1 MHKTELVNPAL
12 SGVAEALL
20 IPLYNRAMESQRP
33 DAIMKD
39 EKAVAIVTQM
49 SYDFDQIRKI
59 RMHEANKAARIMLT
73 REIDRYTL
81 DFLGRHPE
89 FLCHRL
95 TPMFLMLGSLNNLD
109 R

>member
-1 MHKTELVNPAL
+1 MHRSELVDPVL
-12 SGVAEALL
+12 SGMAETPL
-20 IPLYNRAMESQRP
+20 IPLYKRAMEAQRS
-33 DAIMKD
+33 DAMMKD

-49 SYDFDQIRKI
+49 SYDFDRFRKI
-59 RMHEANKAARIMLT
+59 GMYEINKAARIMLT

-95 TPMFLMLGSLNNLD
+95 TPMFLMLGSLKNLD